1 MRTNLPTMRPSL
13 RTAILLTA
21 AFCSIAA
28 EAQQLIPTRGKEF
41 WMGFM
46 RNYDGAQRQDLFI
59 SSDVNTSGTV
69 SAPLFGWSE
78 PFTVTANTVTTIEVP
93 LGLMNNQ
100 SDIVDTKGI
109 HIESED
115 TVAVYALSF
124 QNATADA
131 TVIYPVKSC
140 GTEYRV
146 QAYRGFPDIPSYS
159 SEFLIVATAD
169 ETEIEITATANTVGG
184 HLAGEPWTIQLN
196 EGESYQ
202 VQAIIDAGDLTGSL
216 VRATAESGACRPF
229 AVYGGSVCPQVPAGC
244 AACDHVYEQNLPTPF
259 WGSSYYSVPWED
271 TYAYTYRLL
280 AHEDNTQITVDNDP
294 PITLNAG
301 EVVEVN
307 GTDVPHCFSGSQ
319 PFSVAQF
326 MQGSDCSGQSDP
338 AMLLLNAQEQ
348 KINDITFAT
357 VVSNAITAHYINVV
371 VDASDVGTV
380 VLDGNT
386 VPTIQFTAFPA
397 CADRYY
403 AALDLQPGSHR
414 ISCPNGLT
422 GYVYGTGPNYETYAY
437 SVGSFTPL
445 PALNYDTAFCG
456 LDSTDVITISPP
468 DPVFNP
474 VWTTQSNP
482 DDTLSTELVYT
493 FQPTASDVYVIT
505 GTENVSGCVQ
515 QYFFSVELGEPPATN
530 IIAPPSVCAYTEV
543 QLDLQLTPNGTYL
556 YQWTPAAGLDN
567 DNAQDPV
574 ATPAHDTWYHV
585 DVTTITG
592 CAATEDSVLVTVTDG
607 DVLNVNATSDPQL
620 VCEGESA
627 QLDVAVRQIIA
638 EDDFDSGLGV
648 IWEEVLGGATN
659 DICGSV
665 VGDALRF
672 NSAGT
677 RVART
682 VPLDVSAG
690 GALRFALKICN
701 GTAPC
706 DDVDAGE
713 NIYVEYTINGSSWV
727 IMATYTEAMF
737 PEFNSVVLDIPLV
750 AQTPVTQF
758 RWRQLLNSGNDQD
771 NWVLDDVAIA
781 ADDASGIT
789 FDWSPPG
796 TLTNATIANPVATPT
811 GAQTYTVNMVD
822 QTTGCAYQDE
832 VIVSVGPLFTLELTN
847 DTAVCG
853 SGQSVELSA
862 DPVQPG
868 SYSWVWSPDD
878 GSLMS
883 LFSQTTMAFPFGTT
897 EYVVEVT
904 SQFGCVVSD
913 TVTVRVVESM
923 TTDIFVTPNP
933 ICEGQEAQL
942 QVQAFQG
949 SGSYG
954 YVWSP
959 AETLNDGMIA
969 TPIATPIVTT
979 TYMVT
984 VTDLLCGAIQISTI
998 ELEVLPAPP
1007 LDLGPDQ
1014 AICPDQ
1020 DLTLD
1025 ASPAQSYLW
1034 STAAT
1039 TAAITV
1045 DAPDTYWVEATN
1057 GNCVSSDT
1065 IVLTLTPD
1073 PGELGT
1079 TVFGCQ
1085 DRTATLSIP
1094 YVGGTYLWGT
1104 GDTTSTITVG
1114 VLGDYPFTLIDQ
1126 YGCSYSDI
1134 ATLIIDPLQ
1143 GGIDVPNVISP
1154 NGDGKN
1160 DRFEPLSGGNNDVA
1174 VVIYNRFGKEVFNAP
1189 NMNTLWRGDNNG
1201 DPVPDGTYFYVV
1213 KYKAACEVDVREQ
1226 KGAVTVVR

>member
-1 MRTNLPTMRPSL
+1 
-13 RTAILLTA
+13 
-21 AFCSIAA
+21 
-28 EAQQLIPTRGKEF
+28 
-41 WMGFM
+41 MGFM
-46 RNYDGAQRQDLFI
+46 RNYDGALRQDLFI
-59 SSDVNTSGTV
+59 SSDVNTTGIV

-93 LGLMNNQ
+93 LALMNNQ
-100 SDIVDTKGI
+100 SDVVDDLGV
-109 HIESED
+109 HITSED

-131 TVIYPVKSC
+131 TVIYPVKSL
-140 GTEYRV
+140 GTDYRV
-146 QAYRGFPDIPSYS
+146 QAYRGFPAIASYS

-169 ETEIEITATANTVGG
+169 DTEIEIITTANTVGG
-184 HLAGEPWTIQLN
+184 HFAGTPWTIQLN

-202 VQAIIDAGDLTGSL
+202 VQAVVDSTDLTGSVL
-216 VRATAESGACRPF
+216 RATPQSGACRPF

-280 AHEDNTQITVDNDP
+280 AHQDNTVITVDNDP

-301 EVVEVN
+301 QRLEVN
-307 GTDVPHCFSGSQ
+307 GTDVPHCFSGSH

-357 VVSNAITAHYINVV
+357 VVSNQITAHYINVV
-371 VDASDVGTV
+371 VDAGDAGTV

-386 VPTIQFTAFPA
+386 VPSIQFAPFPA

-403 AALDLQPGSHR
+403 ASLPLDPGSHR

-456 LDSTDVITISPP
+456 LDTSDVVTLSPP
-468 DPVFNP
+468 EPVFNP
-474 VWTTQSNP
+474 VWSTQSNP
-482 DDTLSTELVYT
+482 DDTLSTDLVYT

-515 QYFFSVELGEPPATN
+515 QYFFSVELGDPPATN
-530 IIAPPSVCAYTEV
+530 IIAPPSVCAYTPV
-543 QLDLQLTPNGTYL
+543 QLDLQLTPNGTYN

-585 DVTTITG
+585 NVTTITG
-592 CAATEDSVLVTVTDG
+592 CAATSDSVLVTVTNG
-607 DVLNVNATSDPQL
+607 DVLNVQATSDPQL
-620 VCEGESA
+620 VCTGQSA

-638 EDDFDSGLGV
+638 EDDFENGTGTM
-648 IWEEVLGGATN
+648 WELVQGAQTN
-659 DICGSV
+659 NICGSV

-672 NSAGT
+672 NDAGT

-682 VPLDVSAG
+682 LPLNVSTG

-706 DDVDAGE
+706 EDVDAGE
-713 NIYVEYTINGSSWV
+713 NIYVEYSINGNSWV

-737 PEFNSVVLDIPLV
+737 PDFGSVVLDIPLA
-750 AQTPVTQF
+750 AQTSATRF
-758 RWRQLLNSGNDQD
+758 RWRQLLNSGADQD

-781 ADDASGIT
+781 TDDASNIT
-789 FDWSPPG
+789 FNWTPPAS
-796 TLTNATIANPVATPT
+796 LSDATIANPVATPPST
-811 GAQTYTVNMVD
+811 QTYTVNITD

-832 VIVSVGPLFTLELTN
+832 VILNVGPPFTLNTTN

-853 SGQSVELSA
+853 LGLGVELEA
-862 DPVQPG
+862 DPVEPG
-868 SYSWVWSPDD
+868 GYLWQWSPDD
-878 GSLMS
+878 GSLLS
-883 LFSQTTMAFPFGTT
+883 IFSQTTTAFPTQTT
-897 EYVVEVT
+897 EYTVQVT
-904 SQFGCVVSD
+904 SQFGCVVTD
-913 TVTVRVVESM
+913 TVLVRVVETM
-923 TTDIFVTPNP
+923 TTDMFVTPNP

-942 QVQAFQG
+942 QVQAYQG

-954 YVWSP
+954 FVWSP
-959 AETLNDGMIA
+959 QNSLNDGSIA
-969 TPIATPIVTT
+969 TPIATPSVTT
-979 TYMVT
+979 VYTVT
-984 VTDLLCGAIQISTI
+984 VTDLLCANIQINTI
-998 ELEVLPAPP
+998 QVDVLPAPP

-1014 AICPDQ
+1014 NLCPDQ
-1020 DLTLD
+1020 SLTLD
-1025 ASPAQSYLW
+1025 AGPAQTYLW

-1039 TAAITV
+1039 SASITV

-1057 GNCVSSDT
+1057 GDCTATDS
-1065 IVLTLTPD
+1065 IVLAPTPD
-1073 PGELGT
+1073 PGELGF
-1079 TVFGCQ
+1079 TVYGCE
-1085 DRTATLSIP
+1085 DRSATLTIP
-1094 YVGGTYLWGT
+1094 YANGTYLWGT
-1104 GDTTSTITVG
+1104 GDTTQSIVVG
-1114 VLGDYPFTLIDQ
+1114 LLGNYPFTLVDQ
-1126 YGCSYSDI
+1126 YDCTYSDI
-1134 ATLIIDPLQ
+1134 AVLVTDPLA

-1154 NGDGKN
+1154 NGDGYN
-1160 DRFEPLSGGNNDVA
+1160 DSFAPLSGGNKDVS
-1174 VVIYNRFGKEVFNAP
+1174 VVIFNRFGKEVFNAP
-1189 NMNTLWRGDNNG
+1189 NMNTLWHGDFNG
-1201 DPVPDGTYFYVV
+1201 DAVPAGTYYYVV
-1213 KYKAACEVDVREQ
+1213 KYKAACEVESRVE
-1226 KGAVTVVR
+1226 KGAVTVLR

>member
-1 MRTNLPTMRPSL
+1 
-13 RTAILLTA
+13 
-21 AFCSIAA
+21 
-28 EAQQLIPTRGKEF
+28 
-41 WMGFM
+41 MGFM

-59 SSDVNTSGTV
+59 SSDVNTSGVV

-100 SDIVDTKGI
+100 SDIVDNKGV
-109 HIESED
+109 HISSED
-115 TVAVYALSF
+115 TIAVYALSF

-131 TVIYPVKSC
+131 TVIYPVKST
-140 GTEYRV
+140 GTDYRV

-184 HLAGEPWTIQLN
+184 HTAGTPWTIQLN
-196 EGESYQ
+196 QGESYQ
-202 VQAIIDAGDLTGSL
+202 VQAIIDAGDLTGST

-271 TYAYTYRLL
+271 TYAYTYRIL
-280 AHEDNTQITVDNDP
+280 AHTDNTVVTVDNDP
-294 PITLNAG
+294 PLTLNAG
-301 EVVEVN
+301 QVVEVN

-386 VPTIQFTAFPA
+386 VPSIQFTPFPA

-403 AALDLQPGSHR
+403 AALDLDPGSHR

-445 PALNYDTAFCG
+445 PALAYDTAFCG
-456 LDSTDVITISPP
+456 LDSTDVVVLSPP

-474 VWTTQSNP
+474 VWTTVSNP
-482 DDTLSTELVYT
+482 NDTLSTDLVYS

-515 QYFFSVELGEPPATN
+515 QYFFSVELGDPPATN
-530 IIAPPSVCAYTEV
+530 IVAPPSVCAYTEV

-574 ATPAHDTWYHV
+574 ATPAHSTWYHV

-607 DVLNVNATSDPQL
+607 DVLNVEALSDPQL

-627 QLDVAVRQIIA
+627 QLNVAVRQIIA
-638 EDDFDSGLGV
+638 EDDFDNGIGP
-648 IWEEVLGGATN
+648 IWEEVLGGASN
-659 DICGSV
+659 NICGSV

-690 GALRFALKICN
+690 GALRFALKLCT

-737 PEFNSVVLDIPLV
+737 PEFNSVVLDIPLA
-750 AQTPVTQF
+750 AQTPNTQF
-758 RWRQLLNSGNDQD
+758 RWRQLLNSGVDQD
-771 NWVLDDVAIA
+771 NWVLDDIAIA

-789 FDWSPPG
+789 FNWSPPA

-811 GAQTYTVNMVD
+811 GTQTYTVQLTD

-832 VIVSVGPLFTLELTN
+832 VTVNVGPIFSLNMTN

-853 SGQSVELSA
+853 FGLSVVLDA
-862 DPVQPG
+862 DPVEPG
-868 SYSWVWSPDD
+868 SYSWEWSPDD
-878 GSLMS
+878 GSLS
-883 LFSQTTMAFPFGTT
+883 SIFSQSTTAFPFQTT
-897 EYVVEVT
+897 DYVVEVT
-904 SQFGCVVSD
+904 SQFGCVVTD

-923 TTDIFVTPNP
+923 TTDVFVTPNP

-942 QVQAFQG
+942 QVQAFLG
-949 SGSYG
+949 SGSYS
-954 YVWSP
+954 YLWSP
-959 AETLNDGMIA
+959 AATLNDGTIA
-969 TPIATPIVTT
+969 TPIATPSTT
-979 TYMVT
+979 TVYTVT
-984 VTDLLCGAIQISTI
+984 VTDQLCGAIQINT
-998 ELEVLPAPP
+998 LQVDVLPAPP

-1014 AICPDQ
+1014 AICPGQ
-1020 DLTLD
+1020 DVTLD
-1025 ASPAQSYLW
+1025 ASPAQTYLW
-1034 STAAT
+1034 SNSAT
-1039 TAAITV
+1039 TSAITV
-1045 DAPDTYWVEATN
+1045 DVADTYWVEATN
-1057 GNCVSSDT
+1057 GNCTATDT
-1065 IVLTLTPD
+1065 IVLTHTPD

-1079 TVFGCQ
+1079 TVYGCEN
-1085 DRTATLSIP
+1085 RSATLNIP
-1094 YVGGTYLWGT
+1094 YPNGTYLWAT
-1104 GDTTSTITVG
+1104 GDTTQSITVG
-1114 VLGDYPFTLIDQ
+1114 VLGGYAFTLIDQ
-1126 YGCSYSDI
+1126 YGCTYTDI
-1134 ATLIIDPLQ
+1134 ANLVIDPLE
-1143 GGIDVPNVISP
+1143 GGIQVPNVISP

-1160 DRFEPLSGGNNDVA
+1160 ERFEPLSGGNKEVS
-1174 VVIYNRFGKEVFNAP
+1174 VVIFNRFGQEVFNAP
-1189 NMNTLWRGDNNG
+1189 NMNTLWGGDNNG
-1201 DPVPDGTYFYVV
+1201 SKVPEGTYFYVV
-1213 KYKAACEVDVREQ
+1213 KYKAACEAKEREQ